1 MPAPRD
7 DGPDVEGGA
16 DRFDIPLVRV
26 GGGRRRRGPSVEQLV
41 ALVVVAVAITVIK
54 PWGGDTGRPSAAD
67 RPAAVTGSAGS
78 AATAE
83 IPAGPSPTPDPG
95 RALAAEM
102 CLEPSGWR
110 MFATERWSD
119 RLIRSWVLVE
129 PLVGASGPDD
139 PRIPFIDESS
149 MAVLNLGYCA
159 PISGP
164 DRPSSAATATILAK
178 WSAASAPTASGEAPP
193 PTHWDVIQP
202 ERVLPT
208 RGASP
213 YGGSWAPPGPGAA
226 SWPSGTFVFEI
237 GEPGKATTARHR
249 WFGVIVD
256 LRAPAAH

>member
-7 DGPDVEGGA
+7 DGSDVEGGA
-16 DRFDIPLVRV
+16 DRLEIPLARV
-26 GGGRRRRGPSVEQLV
+26 GSGKPRRGPSIELLV
-41 ALVVVAVAITVIK
+41 AIVVVAVAITVLK
-54 PWGGDTGRPSAAD
+54 PWGGSTGQPGAVV
-67 RPAAVTGSAGS
+67 RPAVVVTGSAAVGEAPS
-78 AATAE
+78 AE
-83 IPAGPSPTPDPG
+83 PSPTVDPG

-139 PRIPFIDESS
+139 PRIPFIDETS

-164 DRPSSAATATILAK
+164 DRPSAAATTTILAK
-178 WSAASAPTASGEAPP
+178 WSAASGPTASGEAPP

-202 ERVLPT
+202 ERALPT
-208 RGASP
+208 RGATP

-237 GEPGKATTARHR
+237 GEPGAATTASHR
-249 WFGVIVD
+249 WFGVIID
-256 LRAPAAH
+256 LRAPAAK

>member
-7 DGPDVEGGA
+7 DGLDVDGGA
-16 DRFDIPLVRV
+16 DRLEIPLARV
-26 GGGRRRRGPSVEQLV
+26 GGGKRRRGPSIELLV
-41 ALVVVAVAITVIK
+41 AAVVVAVAITVIK
-54 PWGGDTGRPSAAD
+54 PWGGSTGEPS
-67 RPAAVTGSAGS
+67 RIEQRVVVAGS
-78 AATAE
+78 SGIAAA
-83 IPAGPSPTPDPG
+83 ASNVLPSPTADPG
-95 RALAAEM
+95 RTLAAEM

-139 PRIPFIDESS
+139 PRIPFLDESS

-164 DRPSSAATATILAK
+164 DAPSTAATTRIMAKWAAAPAPSS
-178 WSAASAPTASGEAPP
+178 SGEAAP

-202 ERVLPT
+202 VRVLPT

-237 GEPGKATTARHR
+237 GEPGAATTASHR